1 MMDVTQFPAAKCW
14 QRLSFQD
21 EPAQKPRYLTASFL
35 CSIQWLTAEL
45 LVSFLFKT
53 NNTAFTNSRNISR
66 IWPFLPDKHLE
77 AIPTTSHRS
86 VAARADLEM
95 KHLIDYYK
103 ALRSKLFNRSFT
115 ATRPSRSLRS
125 SDVSFLVVYTFIYKQ
140 KVTETLQSV
149 ILDLRVEIVATIS
162 VLSSESVFEKQ
173 LFKTCLLNILFAFYF
188 TLFVF
193 YVFGFSRVLFG
204 LCFIRLCS
212 YCKAFYNCKL
222 YK

>member
-86 VAARADLEM
+86 VAARADLEIWLITT
-95 KHLIDYYK
+95 KHLDPSY
-103 ALRSKLFNRSFT
+103 LRDLLLPHVPHARWDPQMY
-115 ATRPSRSLRS
+115 PSLLS
-125 SDVSFLVVYTFIYKQ
+125 
-140 KVTETLQSV
+140 TL
-149 ILDLRVEIVATIS
+149 
-162 VLSSESVFEKQ
+162 
-173 LFKTCLLNILFAFYF
+173 
-188 TLFVF
+188 
-193 YVFGFSRVLFG
+193 
-204 LCFIRLCS
+204 
-212 YCKAFYNCKL
+212 L
-222 YK
+222 YKTKSDRDFAVSNPRPASGDRGHNLSLVFWISFWKATF